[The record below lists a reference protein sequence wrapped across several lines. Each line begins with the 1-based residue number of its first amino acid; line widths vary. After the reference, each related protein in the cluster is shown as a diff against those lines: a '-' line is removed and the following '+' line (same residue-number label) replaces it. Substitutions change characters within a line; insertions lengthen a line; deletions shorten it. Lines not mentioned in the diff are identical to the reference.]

1 MMEEFNTPGSNKS
14 WMDNGFKKYA
24 AEWQLNNI
32 EKLLDAKVERCHVYN
47 SDDRDVV
54 YNQITITYKQ
64 ED

>member
-1 MMEEFNTPGSNKS
+1 MEFNTPGSNKS
-14 WMDNGFKKYA
+14 WMNDGFKKYA
-24 AEWQLNNI
+24 AEMQLNNI